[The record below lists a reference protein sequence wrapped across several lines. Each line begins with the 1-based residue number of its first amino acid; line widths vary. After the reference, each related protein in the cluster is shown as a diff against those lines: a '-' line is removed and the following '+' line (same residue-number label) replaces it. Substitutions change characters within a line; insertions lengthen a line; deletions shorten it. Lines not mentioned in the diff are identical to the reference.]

1 VAGDGG
7 VVAEILARRGAVRPR
22 DGRRRRVWLAVGW
35 FVLAIGLVAL
45 LVVAL
50 LVGWLGG

>member
-1 VAGDGG
+1 MARTQG
-7 VVAEILARRGAVRPR
+7 VVAAGVGGRGVVRPG

-50 LVGWLGG
+50 LAGWSGD